1 MRLVVLL
8 VASLW
13 FGFAGGANAQTRDRY
28 FLSSD
33 GVRLHYLDAGPAAA
47 HTIVFVPGWTMPAWI
62 WAAQIDAFS
71 ARYHV
76 VAFDPRGQGDSE
88 APVSGYEPIRRG
100 RDITDL
106 LGHLGPAP
114 VVVVAWSLGV
124 LDTLASIH
132 NDGDRQLAG
141 LVLVDNS
148 VGEEPAPTPHPVPR
162 HKGPAPSRADAMRQ
176 FVQAMFERP
185 MPPTYLE
192 RLTETC
198 LRTPAYASRA
208 LLSYPMPRSY
218 WRDAVY
224 ATHVPLLYT
233 VRPRWAEQGE
243 NLMRYRGNTELEVF
257 SSAGHALFV
266 DEPARFNQLV
276 DSFLRRRVWP

>member
-1 MRLVVLL
+1 MRLVVFLI
-8 VASLW
+8 ASFLI
-13 FGFAGGANAQTRDRY
+13 GFAGGANAQTRDRY

-33 GVRLHYLDAGPAAA
+33 GVRLHYLEAGPTAA

-62 WAAQIDAFS
+62 WAPQIEAFS
-71 ARYHV
+71 VHYHV

-88 APVSGYEPIRRG
+88 VPVTGYEPNRRG
-100 RDITDL
+100 RDITEL

-132 NDGDRQLAG
+132 SDGDRQLAG

-148 VGEEPAPTPHPVPR
+148 VGEEPAPTPHPVPHHR
-162 HKGPAPSRADAMRQ
+162 GPPPSRVDAMRQ

-185 MPPTYLE
+185 PPPDYVE

-218 WRDAVY
+218 WREAVY
-224 ATHVPLLYT
+224 ATHVPVLYA

-243 NLMRYRGNTELEVF
+243 NLIRYRGNTELEVF
-257 SSAGHALFV
+257 PGAGHALFV
-266 DEPARFNQLV
+266 DEPGRFNQMM